1 VIGGTGFIGIA
12 ACRELM
18 RRGVETVAA
27 GRTARPYGVFT
38 SHVAFDRRDPA
49 QLASA
54 LERTR
59 PDVVLDLAAFQPAE
73 VMAVVER
80 FGGERYVFVSTSVY
94 PDLEGRPAHEED
106 FAPLLGDP
114 PPPPS
119 LDGDPLQDLDANL
132 SGKRWCETV
141 LARSGGFPWVS
152 VRPPAVFGA
161 EDHTLRIAAYLQR
174 VEDGGP
180 LVVPQESFERQAELA
195 WSRDVGYACALAC
208 DLRRDAA
215 GPYNVAFQGVSLKM
229 LIQAIGR
236 ALGKAPEL
244 VPIPFGELP
253 RGASPYGPD
262 PRRPAGYDLGRS
274 RSELGFE
281 PSALEDA
288 LAETL
293 AWYQVRRPSHP
304 GYVERPKELELA
316 AGR

>member
-18 RRGVETVAA
+18 RRGVETIAA
-27 GRTARPYGVFT
+27 GRSPKPYGVFT
-38 SHVAFDRRDPA
+38 SHLAFDRRDPA

-59 PDVVLDLAAFQPAE
+59 PDVVLDLAAFQPGE
-73 VMAVVER
+73 VTAVVER
-80 FGGERYVFVSTSVY
+80 FGGERYVFVSTGVY
-94 PDLEGRPAHEED
+94 PDLEGRAAHEED
-106 FAPLLGDP
+106 FVPLPGDP
-114 PPPPS
+114 PPAS
-119 LDGDPLQDLDANL
+119 LDSDPLQDLDAYL

-141 LARSGGFPWVS
+141 LARSAGFPWVS

-161 EDHTLRIAAYLQR
+161 EDPTLRIAAYLQR
-174 VEDGGP
+174 VEDGGALLVP
-180 LVVPQESFERQAELA
+180 LESYERQAGLA

-244 VPIPFGELP
+244 VPIPFAELP

-262 PRRPAGYDLGRS
+262 PRRSAGYDLGRS
-274 RSELGFE
+274 RRELGFE

-304 GYVERPKELELA
+304 GYAERATELELA
-316 AGR
+316 TGR